1 MDQPSRRTTLS
12 AFGATA
18 LAAVAGS
25 PAQAQDGIGSRA
37 PVFAG
42 GHEPTPLPFDP
53 AKLEGL
59 SEKLITSHW
68 ENNYIGSVNALNM
81 IEGKLAQ
88 ALADPEGHQL
98 VYAGLKREE
107 LHRTGSV
114 ILHELY
120 FGALGGDGQPGGEI
134 ARGLIEAW
142 GSFDTWQQEFM
153 RTARAL
159 GGGSGWV
166 MLSYNLHTRSLH
178 TYWAADHMHNAT
190 LGIPLLALDMYEHS
204 YHMDYGTAAMK
215 YVDAFFK
222 NVDWEEVDRRYAKAL
237 RMAAV

>member
-1 MDQPSRRTTLS
+1 MDQASRRSVLKVGAAGLLISS
-12 AFGATA
+12 APVMAQP
-18 LAAVAGS
+18 VADDR
-25 PAQAQDGIGSRA
+25 P

-42 GHEPTPLPFDP
+42 MHTPKPLTFDP

-59 SEKLITSHW
+59 SERLITSHW
-68 ENNYIGSVNALNM
+68 QNNYIGSVNALNM
-81 IEGKLAQ
+81 IEGRLAK
-88 ALADPEGHQL
+88 AMEDPDVHQL

-114 ILHELY
+114 ILHEVY
-120 FGALGGDGQPGGEI
+120 FDALGGDGEPGGNI
-134 ARGLIEAW
+134 KSALAAAW
-142 GSFDTWQQEFM
+142 GSFETWQQEFIH
-153 RTARAL
+153 TARAL

-166 MLSYNLHTRSLH
+166 MLSFNLHTKSLH
-178 TYWAADHMHNAT
+178 TYWAPDHMHNAT
-190 LGIPLLALDMYEHS
+190 LGVPLLALDMYEHS

-222 NVDWEEVDRRYAKAL
+222 NIDWQVVDRRYHRAR